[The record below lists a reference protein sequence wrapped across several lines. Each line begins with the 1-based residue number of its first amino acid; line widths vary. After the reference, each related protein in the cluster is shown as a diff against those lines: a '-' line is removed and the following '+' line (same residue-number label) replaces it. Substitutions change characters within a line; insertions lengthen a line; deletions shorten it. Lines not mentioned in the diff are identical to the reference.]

1 VPGQP
6 EAIIRVG
13 CYLRGGPAMARII
26 VLFSTLGGNTRAMA
40 EHVAAG
46 ARLVPGADVA
56 LMDAASLDMAALE
69 SADGL
74 AIGAPNYFSYPSGL
88 IKHFFDMAH
97 QRAPFK
103 GKPFVAFS
111 THGGGGG
118 ISAVIDKLSQA
129 IGMKPAAPAVD
140 VMGLPQGDQVKDCR
154 KLGQALAVRAS
165 G

>member
-1 VPGQP
+1 
-6 EAIIRVG
+6 
-13 CYLRGGPAMARII
+13 MAEIV

-46 ARLVPGADVA
+46 ARLVPGVQVT
-56 LMDAASLDMAALE
+56 LMDAAALDLAALE
-69 SADGL
+69 AAGGI

-88 IKHFFDMAH
+88 IKHFFDVAY
-97 QRAPFK
+97 QRATFK
-103 GKPFVAFS
+103 GKPYVAFS

-118 ISAVIDKLSQA
+118 ISQVIDKLSQA
-129 IGMKPAAPAVD
+129 VGMKPAAAGLD

-165 G
+165 SQ

>member
-1 VPGQP
+1 
-6 EAIIRVG
+6 
-13 CYLRGGPAMARII
+13 MARVV
-26 VLFSTLGGNTRAMA
+26 VLYSTMGGNTRAMA

-46 ARLVPGADVA
+46 VGLVPGVGVA
-56 LMDAASLDMAALE
+56 LMDAAALDMAALE

-97 QRAPFK
+97 QRAAFK
-103 GKPFVAFS
+103 GKPYVAFS

-129 IGMKPAAPAVD
+129 IGMKSAAPGLD
-140 VMGLPQGDQVKDCR
+140 VMGHPQGDQIKDCR

>member
-1 VPGQP
+1 
-6 EAIIRVG
+6 
-13 CYLRGGPAMARII
+13 MAEIV

-46 ARLVPGADVA
+46 ARLVPGVQVT
-56 LMDAASLDMAALE
+56 LMDAAALDLAALE
-69 SADGL
+69 AAGGI

-97 QRAPFK
+97 QRAAFK
-103 GKPFVAFS
+103 GKPYVAFS

-118 ISAVIDKLSQA
+118 ISQVIDKLSQA
-129 IGMKPAAPAVD
+129 VGMKPAAAGLD
-140 VMGLPQGDQVKDCR
+140 VMGLPQGDQIKDCR

-165 G
+165 SQ